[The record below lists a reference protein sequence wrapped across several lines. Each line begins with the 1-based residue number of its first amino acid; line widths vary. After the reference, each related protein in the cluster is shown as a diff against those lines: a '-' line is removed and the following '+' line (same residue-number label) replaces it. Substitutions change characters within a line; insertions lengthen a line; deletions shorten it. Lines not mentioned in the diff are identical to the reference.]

1 VNVNVMTTRRDIE
14 AFLALR
20 RIAVAGVSRSAAS
33 YSRLVFREL
42 RRRGY
47 DVVPVH
53 PAAEQIEGIPC
64 ARTMGEVTP
73 PPDAALILTHPSL
86 YAKVGEEARRAGA
99 AAVWFRQKGVPL
111 EGVAVIENECPLMW
125 LRGTGWI
132 HRFHRALR
140 RWSGTLPE

>member
-1 VNVNVMTTRRDIE
+1 MTTRRDIE

-20 RIAVAGVSRSAAS
+20 RIAVAGVSRKPAG
-33 YSRLVFREL
+33 YGRMVFREL

-53 PAAEQIEGIPC
+53 PEAEEVDGIAC
-64 ARTMGEVTP
+64 ARRLADVQP
-73 PPDAALILTHPSL
+73 PPEAVLILTSPAL
-86 YAKVGEEARRAGA
+86 YARLGAEAKQAGA
-99 AAVWFRQKGVPL
+99 AAVWFRRKGAAI
-111 EGVAVIENECPLMW
+111 EGVAVVDDECPLMW
-125 LRGTGWI
+125 LRNTGWI